1 MAYMLQFH
9 VRYCW
14 VPDGTAGA
22 LGQSQADFPGYGA
35 QTAQVGTVP
44 AAQECQDNVGAWVTA
59 ATKDAPT
66 DAEFQTALNA
76 AAASAY
82 TNAITAG
89 SVPGFT
95 AGKLTDLMRAWA
107 TGGP

>member
-1 MAYMLQFH
+1 MAYMLQLH

-14 VPDGTAGA
+14 VPDGAAGA

-44 AAQECQDNVGAWVTA
+44 AAQEAQDNVGAWVPGG
-59 ATKDAPT
+59 DAPT
-66 DAEFQTALNA
+66 DGNFQTALNNA
-76 AAASAY
+76 AAYAY
-82 TNAITAG
+82 TNATTAG

-95 AGKLTDLMRAWA
+95 AGKLTDQMRAWS
-107 TGGP
+107 TGNP